1 MLIILNAQ
9 HTAAGMPDVVATTEQ
24 DPTHGEGPELLGFN
38 AEQWVYTGLLIFILL
53 AIFVGK
59 APKRIAEILDAR
71 IAETKRQLDEAK
83 AVRAEAEQLL
93 ADATKRQAE
102 SAEHASRIVAHAET
116 EAQGIVADA
125 EKHAKDLVER
135 RGRMAEDKI
144 AAEERAAVEQVRAAA
159 ADAAAAAAAR
169 LIQERHD
176 QASDAR
182 LIRDAISGLGAR

>member
-1 MLIILNAQ
+1 MLIIVDAQ

-24 DPTHGEGPELLGFN
+24 DPTHGEGPTLLGFD

-53 AIFVGK
+53 AIFVAK

-93 ADATKRQAE
+93 AEANKRHAE
-102 SAEHASRIVAHAET
+102 SADHAAKILAHAEV
-116 EAQGIVADA
+116 EAQAIVADA
-125 EKHAKDLVER
+125 EKHAGDLVER

-144 AAEERAAVEQVRAAA
+144 AAEERAAVHQVRAAA
-159 ADAAAAAAAR
+159 ADAAAQAAAR
-169 LIQERHD
+169 LIEQRHD
-176 QASDAR
+176 AASDAR
-182 LIRDAISGLGAR
+182 LIDAAVSGLAMR